1 MKNIKILMMIM
12 GFVAI
17 SACASNETTD
27 AAESDASAKAEAMK
41 QEQSAAAEEAKVEA
55 EVAEVEMDVAAEEV
69 AEEVVEQEEEI
80 AVAAAID
87 ESAANASGNL
97 VSTCE
102 YDGQVRVIRVIYDN
116 PDYACEVT
124 YEKSTGVQTL
134 WSAYN
139 EKDYCLD
146 KATGFVEKQE
156 GWGWTCSNLE

>member
-12 GFVAI
+12 GFAAI

-27 AAESDASAKAEAMK
+27 AAESDAGAKAEAMK

-55 EVAEVEMDVAAEEV
+55 EVETEVA

-102 YDGQVRVIRVIYDN
+102 YEGQVRVIRVIYDN

-124 YEKSTGVQTL
+124 YEKSTGVQTV